1 MTPLRQILPASRRG
15 WILPLC
21 CVLLLTCAPAFAL
34 NPHTAQYE
42 LTRNNTLLG
51 SVTIQLSYPG
61 KGSYLYSARTETSG
75 LVAFFRDD
83 EIIETSRG
91 EITGGE
97 VKPLSY
103 RYNHKRKDNPRLVEL
118 SFDQQRGEVL
128 NRHADSSW
136 SMNIPG
142 DTQDKF
148 SQQLALML
156 ALADGKNRLKLNVA
170 DGGRLKTYHYELL
183 QKEPL
188 QLPSGTFNTLKLS
201 RRKGK
206 GKANATYWMAPELQF
221 LPVRI
226 ERRSQKHKVVMT
238 LRSVSWD

>member
-1 MTPLRQILPASRRG
+1 MTPVRHILPALRRG

-21 CVLLLTCAPAFAL
+21 CALMLISAPASAL
-34 NPHTAQYE
+34 SPYTAQYE
-42 LTRNNTLLG
+42 LTRNDTLLG
-51 SVTIQLSYPG
+51 SVTIQLNYPD
-61 KGSYLYSARTETSG
+61 KSSYLYSARTETSG

-83 EIIETSRG
+83 EIIESSQG
-91 EITGGE
+91 QITGRN
-97 VKPLSY
+97 VRPNSY

-118 SFDQQRGEVL
+118 TFDWQKGEVL

-136 SMNIPG
+136 SMSIPG

-156 ALADGKNRLKLNVA
+156 ALAEGKRSLKFNVA
-170 DGGRLKTYHYELL
+170 DGGRLKAYHYELL
-183 QKEPL
+183 EKEKL
-188 QLPSGTFNTLKLS
+188 QLPAGTFSTLKLS
-201 RRKGK
+201 RRKGS
-206 GKANATYWMAPELQF
+206 GKVNATYWMAPELAF

-226 ERRSQKHKVVMT
+226 ERLGREHRVLMT